1 MRVNRRSGDIPE
13 HWRNQVDCLERRPGV
28 PSNASPY
35 ARLSHLRLSQPETV
49 NLLLAVAL
57 DFVHDQRHEDGG
69 VAHNHGR
76 GPFESF
82 V

>member
-1 MRVNRRSGDIPE
+1 
-13 HWRNQVDCLERRPGV
+13 V

-35 ARLSHLRLSQPETV
+35 ARLAPTSASAGDGES
-49 NLLLAVAL
+49 LLAVAL
-57 DFVHDQRHEDGG
+57 DFVDDQRHEDDGF
-69 VAHNHGR
+69 AHNHGR

>member
-1 MRVNRRSGDIPE
+1 M
-13 HWRNQVDCLERRPGV
+13 

-57 DFVHDQRHEDGG
+57 DFVDDQRHEDGG
-69 VAHNHGR
+69 VAHNDGR